1 MNRRGSRGPAP
12 DGSFSLGAVRL
23 TRPAAMDTERY
34 VYGVV
39 PVDGRDAWALFC
51 ACAAGGL
58 SGARRLLGRDPALV
72 NAQYWYQFP
81 IHMAVREGHAA
92 VVELLLQAG
101 ADPGESRYTYNSWDK
116 LLAVAAERG
125 HREVD
130 GLLRQAMAARFGY
143 DSGFEPLAAAIRD
156 RDRERTEA
164 LLAADPDLVRAADA
178 LGNNLLHWAA
188 ITRQLDLVDRFHEL
202 GADIDARRADGRAPV
217 QVAVDGD
224 YWFRARKLPEDA
236 IQDPWVVAR
245 HLLDRGAA
253 RDFTLVCRMGDLE
266 GAREILA
273 ADPGAANRLDPAR
286 RSPLTAAVQAGHLEL
301 ALLLLDHRADPAQ
314 PEDLAPRGAALHE
327 AAAAN
332 RLDLAALL
340 LDHEADPDAEVDSS
354 GDCWFIV
361 EWSHP
366 EECGPMQELLRRRGA
381 TPTPP
386 DSPEEMERAL
396 LEGYPA
402 SGNWLFMANL
412 LNSKDADLH
421 DLFLDLWE
429 DAVADLVPG
438 DVWGGDV
445 PSPELLS
452 KLLEAG
458 LDPNRPN
465 WVGRTFLH
473 VAAEKGA
480 VEAAAALLQVGADLE
495 AVELEHGGT
504 PLAAAARAGAAE
516 MVVFLLEKGAD
527 PDAPAGSPWAT
538 ARARAR
544 EGDSARVRELL
555 A

>member
-1 MNRRGSRGPAP
+1 MSRNGSLRPAP

-39 PVDGRDAWALFC
+39 PVDGRDAWDLFC

-58 SGARRLLGRDPALV
+58 SGARRLLGRDPNLV
-72 NAQYWYQFP
+72 NAQHWYQFP
-81 IHMAVREGHAA
+81 IHMAVREGHAD
-92 VVELLLQAG
+92 VVELLLASG
-101 ADPGESRYTYNSWDK
+101 ADPGQSRYTYNSWDK

-125 HREVD
+125 HREVFS
-130 GLLRQAMAARFGY
+130 LLRQAMAARFGY
-143 DSGFEPLAAAIRD
+143 DGGFEPLAAAIRD

-224 YWFRARKLPEDA
+224 YWFRPRNLPEDA
-236 IQDPWVVAR
+236 IPDPWVVAR
-245 HLLDRGAA
+245 RLLDLGAR
-253 RDFTLVCRMGDLE
+253 RDLTLVCRMGDID
-266 GAREILA
+266 GVRTILA
-273 ADPGAANRLDPAR
+273 ADPGAASRLDLAR
-286 RSPLTAAVQAGHLEL
+286 RSPLTAAVEAGHLEL
-301 ALLLLDHRADPAQ
+301 ALLLLDYRADPAQ

-354 GDCWFIV
+354 GDCWFIAG
-361 EWSHP
+361 WSHP
-366 EECGPMQELLRRRGA
+366 EECGLMQELLRSRGA
-381 TPTPP
+381 SPTPP
-386 DSPEEMERAL
+386 DTPVEMKRAL
-396 LEGYPA
+396 LSGYPA
-402 SGNWLFMANL
+402 AGDWTFMANL
-412 LNSKDADLH
+412 LDSEDSGLH
-421 DLFLDLWE
+421 DLFLERWGHV
-429 DAVADLVPG
+429 VADLAPG
-438 DVWGGDV
+438 DVWGGHV
-445 PSPELLS
+445 PSPGLLV

-458 LDPNRPN
+458 LDPNGSN
-465 WVGRTFLH
+465 WIGRTFLH
-473 VAAEKGA
+473 VAAEKDA
-480 VEAAAALLQVGADLE
+480 VEAAAALLEAGAELE

-504 PLAAAARAGAAE
+504 PLAAAARAEEAE
-516 MVVFLLEKGAD
+516 MVAFLLEKGAD
-527 PDAPAGSPWAT
+527 PDGPPGSPWAT
-538 ARARAR
+538 ARTRAR
-544 EGDSARVRELL
+544 EGDSPRVRELL

>member
-1 MNRRGSRGPAP
+1 
-12 DGSFSLGAVRL
+12 
-23 TRPAAMDTERY
+23 
-34 VYGVV
+34 
-39 PVDGRDAWALFC
+39 
-51 ACAAGGL
+51 
-58 SGARRLLGRDPALV
+58 
-72 NAQYWYQFP
+72 
-81 IHMAVREGHAA
+81 MAVREGHAA
-92 VVELLLQAG
+92 VVELLLESG
-101 ADPGESRYTYNSWDK
+101 ADPGQSRYTYNSWDK
-116 LLAVAAERG
+116 LLAIAAERG
-125 HREVD
+125 HREVFS
-130 GLLRQAMAARFGY
+130 LLRQAMAARFGY
-143 DSGFEPLAAAIRD
+143 DGGFEPLAAAVRD
-156 RDRERTEA
+156 RDRERIEA

-224 YWFRARKLPEDA
+224 YWFRPRNLPEDA
-236 IQDPWVVAR
+236 IPDPWVVAR
-245 HLLDRGAA
+245 RLLDRGAR
-253 RDFTLVCRMGDLE
+253 RDLTLVCRMGDID
-266 GAREILA
+266 GVRTILA
-273 ADPGAANRLDPAR
+273 ADPGAASRLDPAR

-301 ALLLLDHRADPAQ
+301 ALLLLDYRADPAQ

-421 DLFLDLWE
+421 DLFLERWGHV
-429 DAVADLVPG
+429 VADLAPG

-445 PSPELLS
+445 PSPELLVQ
-452 KLLEAG
+452 AARR
-458 LDPNRPN
+458 RPGPEPAEL
-465 WVGRTFLH
+465 GRTDLPARGRREGRRRGRRGPARGRSRAGGGGAGARRH
-473 VAAEKGA
+473 APGRGGARGRGGDGRLSPGKGGGPGRPARIAVGHGEGPGAGGRLGPGARAARLRDGPSP
-480 VEAAAALLQVGADLE
+480 GCP
-495 AVELEHGGT
+495 G
-504 PLAAAARAGAAE
+504 RAGART
-516 MVVFLLEKGAD
+516 LIL
-527 PDAPAGSPWAT
+527 
-538 ARARAR
+538 
-544 EGDSARVRELL
+544 
-555 A
+555 